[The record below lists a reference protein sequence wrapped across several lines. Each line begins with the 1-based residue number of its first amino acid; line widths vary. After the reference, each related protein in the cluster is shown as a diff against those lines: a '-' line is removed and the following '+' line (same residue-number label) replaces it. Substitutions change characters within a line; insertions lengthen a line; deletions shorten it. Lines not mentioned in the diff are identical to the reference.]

1 LLVGLQEKEEGEV
14 MALTRD
20 FRETVVA
27 RIQKDRAFRRG
38 LLKEGIEC
46 LLSGDVDSGKAL
58 LRDYIKATCGFPALA
73 EATGI
78 PVKSLI
84 RMFGAAGNPHAK
96 NLFLVVAC
104 LQRAEGIRLQVRPGK
119 AA

>member
-1 LLVGLQEKEEGEV
+1 MG
-14 MALTRD
+14 LTRD

-38 LLKEGIEC
+38 FLTEGIEC
-46 LLSGDVDSGKAL
+46 LLSGDVDSGKSL
-58 LRDYIKATCGFPALA
+58 LRDYIKATCGFPTLA
-73 EATGI
+73 EATGL

-84 RMFGAAGNPHAK
+84 RMFGSTGNPNAK
-96 NLFLVVAC
+96 NLFLVVAS
-104 LQRAEGIRLQVRPGK
+104 LQQAEGIRLQVRPSR

>member
-1 LLVGLQEKEEGEV
+1 
-14 MALTRD
+14 MMPLTRD
-20 FRETVVA
+20 FRETVAA

-38 LLKEGIEC
+38 LLKEGVEC
-46 LLSGDVDSGKAL
+46 LLSGDVDTGKSM

-73 EATGI
+73 SVTDI

-84 RMFGAAGNPHAK
+84 RMFGPSGNPHAR
-96 NLFLVVAC
+96 NLFLVVAS
-104 LQRAEGIRLQVRPGK
+104 LQRAEGIRLQVKPAR